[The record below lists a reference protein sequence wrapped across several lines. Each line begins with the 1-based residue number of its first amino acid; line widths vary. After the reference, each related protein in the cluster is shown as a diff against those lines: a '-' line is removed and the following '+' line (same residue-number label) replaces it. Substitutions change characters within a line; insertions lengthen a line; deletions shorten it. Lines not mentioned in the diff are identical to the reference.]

1 MHFLIG
7 VGIFIFVVILIEE
20 GIFFLRVLRSPEK
33 KEIRKRLHALTFLE
47 YDNIDIVRKRIL
59 SEVPWFHQNLLKWKG
74 IDKLVLLLEQ
84 AGTGYTPGFF
94 ILVSALL
101 AVTGF
106 SIGLWLRIHFFI
118 PFLGGTGLGCLPLLH
133 ILSKRRKRT
142 EKFQRQLPEALDLV
156 ARALRAGH
164 AFSGAMKMV
173 ADEMDD
179 PIGTEFARTLNE
191 INFGVGVPE
200 ALKNLAARA
209 SCLDL
214 KFFVV
219 AVVIQRE
226 TGGNLAE
233 ILENIARVIRERFKL
248 YGRIKVLAA
257 EGRLSAI
264 ILTAL
269 PFFVALVLLLA
280 NPEYLQI
287 LARDSIGRVL
297 AGVGLALMGIGVVS
311 MKKLIAI
318 KV

>member
-1 MHFLIG
+1 MNFLIG

-20 GIFFLRVLRSPEK
+20 GFFFIRILRSPEK
-33 KEIRKRLHALTFLE
+33 KEIQRRLHALTLLE
-47 YDNIDIVRKRIL
+47 YDNVDIVRKRIL
-59 SEVPWFHQNLLKWKG
+59 SEVPWLHQNLLKWKG
-74 IDKLVLLLEQ
+74 IERLVLLLEQ
-84 AGTGYTPGFF
+84 AGTVYTPGFL
-94 ILVSALL
+94 ILLSALL

-106 SIGLWLRIHFFI
+106 MIGLWLRINFFI
-118 PFLGGTGLGCLPLLH
+118 PFLGGMGLGCLPLLY

-179 PIGTEFARTLNE
+179 PIGTEFDKTLNE
-191 INFGVGVPE
+191 VNFGVGVTE
-200 ALKNLAARA
+200 ALKNLAARV

-257 EGRLSAI
+257 EGKLSAI

-269 PFFVALVLLLA
+269 PFFVAFVLLLA